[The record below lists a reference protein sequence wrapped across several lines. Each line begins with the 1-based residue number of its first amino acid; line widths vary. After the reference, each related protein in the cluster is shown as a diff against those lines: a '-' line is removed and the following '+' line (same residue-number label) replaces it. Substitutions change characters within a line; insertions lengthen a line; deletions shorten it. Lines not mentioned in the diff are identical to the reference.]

1 MNSMRRIKI
10 TIMFIT
16 AFLLP
21 LTLSA
26 CSDRPNNDDLS
37 SPNEFPSVKIAVMS
51 DVHYFD
57 PSLGTTGSAFEDYV
71 GHDRKLL
78 AESEAILKS
87 AIAAVKSE
95 NPDFVL
101 ITGDLTKDGEL
112 SSHLKAAQYF
122 KELEENGKKVFVIP
136 GNHDV
141 RNFNASSYSGSSV
154 SRVDNISAEDFSR
167 IYKDFGY
174 DEALE
179 RDKNSLSY
187 IAEPLE
193 GLRILAIDACRYKEN
208 VTGSV
213 TGGTISSQ
221 TLSWIKEKLTQARSE
236 GKTVIGMMHH
246 ALLEH
251 FTGQKQLLNEYV
263 IDNWQQTASELA
275 DLGLEVM
282 FTGHMHVQDVVSYT
296 SPEGNTIYDVETGS
310 LVTYPNPYRIVQLSK
325 DGILNISGRVITQIN
340 YNTLGK
346 PFPEYAK
353 SYLETGIKSIASEM
367 LLSGYNISDDELPL
381 ILPLVSEALISH
393 TKGDEKISPETAVSI
408 QRLLSSGDRQKERL
422 AVLLGI
428 IYNDPA
434 PADNDL
440 KINLRPDI

>member
-1 MNSMRRIKI
+1 MVFMTALILQL
-10 TIMFIT
+10 TIN
-16 AFLLP
+16 
-21 LTLSA
+21 A
-26 CSDRPNNDDLS
+26 CSDRPGSDDVS
-37 SPNEFPSVKIAVMS
+37 SPNEFPSVRIAVLS

-57 PSLGTTGSAFEDYV
+57 PSLGTTGSAFENYV

-78 AESEAILKS
+78 AESESILKS

-112 SSHLKAAQYF
+112 SSHLKASQYF

-136 GNHDV
+136 GNHDI

-179 RDKNSLSY
+179 RDRNSLSY
-187 IAEPLE
+187 IVEPVE
-193 GLRILAIDACRYKEN
+193 GLRILAIDASRYKEN
-208 VTGSV
+208 VTGSI
-213 TGGTISSQ
+213 TGGTISTE
-221 TLSWIKEKLTQARSE
+221 TLSWIKEKLNQARTE
-236 GKTVIGMMHH
+236 GVTVIGMMHH

-251 FTGQKQLLNEYV
+251 FPGQKQLLNEYV
-263 IDNWQQTASELA
+263 IDNWQQIASEMA
-275 DLGLEVM
+275 DLGLEVI
-282 FTGHMHVQDVVSYT
+282 FTGHMHVQDAVSYT
-296 SPEGNTIYDVETGS
+296 TPAGKTIFDIETGS
-310 LVTYPNPYRIVQLSK
+310 LVTYPNPYRIVQLSR
-325 DGILNISGRVITQIN
+325 DGTLNISGRVITQID

-346 PFPEYAK
+346 PFPEYAQN
-353 SYLETGIKSIASEM
+353 YLETGIKSIASEM
-367 LLSGYNISDDELPL
+367 LLSGYNISEEELPL
-381 ILPLVSEALISH
+381 ILPLVSDALISH
-393 TKGDEKISPETAVSI
+393 TKGDEKVNPETAVSI

-422 AVLLGI
+422 AALLGI